1 MDTAVESG
9 ATLRDTLTDAFE
21 TVEAAQPSTVGTE
34 APASS
39 KIAAPETQA
48 QKDERA
54 RDEAGKFVKTESKV
68 ATPQAQKP
76 NATLS
81 SGTAP
86 QVPAAVASTPADIP
100 RPASWKKDYEAH
112 WGALAP
118 ELKQYIQQRE
128 KEYQGGVSTYKA
140 EAENARQLN
149 EAIAPFTQLLQQ
161 HGREPTEMIRTLF
174 TAHQRLAL
182 GSPQDKVQ
190 MGVKLIQDYGIDPQA
205 LFQVLSGQ
213 QPQYQQHQPQS
224 QYQQAAQQPQDI
236 ERVVEQALMKKEIS
250 NEYQRFI
257 TEAPEKYPH
266 YEQVKDTMAGL
277 LQAELAKDYASAYE
291 AALRMPKHADL
302 FEAQQSQQREQEEAN
317 ARAQTQATVD
327 RARAKTVSVR
337 PATPSGTMT
346 SGKANPSLRD
356 SLSEAFDTVT
366 SSRV

>member
-9 ATLRDTLTDAFE
+9 ATLRDTLSDAFD
-21 TVEAAQPSTVGTE
+21 TVEAAQPSTIGTE
-34 APASS
+34 TSAPS
-39 KIAAPETQA
+39 KVAAPETQQ
-48 QKDERA
+48 QKDDRA
-54 RDEAGKFVKTESKV
+54 RDDAGRFAKDTKV

-81 SGTAP
+81 SGTAS
-86 QVPAAVASTPADIP
+86 QVPAAVAPTEIP

-118 ELKQYIQQRE
+118 ELKSYIQQRE
-128 KEYQGGVSTYKA
+128 NEYQGGVSTYKA

-174 TAHQRLAL
+174 TAHQKLAL

-213 QPQYQQHQPQS
+213 QPQYQQQQPQG
-224 QYQQAAQQPQDI
+224 QYQPQAQQPQDI

-266 YEQVKDTMAGL
+266 YEAVKDTMAGL
-277 LQAELAKDYASAYE
+277 LQAELAQDYASAYE
-291 AALRMPKHADL
+291 AALRMPKHAEF
-302 FEAQQSQQREQEEAN
+302 FEAQQSQQREKAEAD
-317 ARAQTQATVD
+317 ARAQSQATVD

-337 PATPSGTMT
+337 PATPSGAMT

-356 SLSEAFDTVT
+356 TLSESFDTVT